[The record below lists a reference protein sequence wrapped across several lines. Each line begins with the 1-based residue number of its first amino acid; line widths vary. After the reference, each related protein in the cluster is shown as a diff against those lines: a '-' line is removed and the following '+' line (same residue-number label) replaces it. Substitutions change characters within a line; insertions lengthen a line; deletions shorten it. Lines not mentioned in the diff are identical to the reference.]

1 MFISNDLKMNDN
13 QASRGTFQDTSFAI
27 VGINIIKLE
36 AGKHIYPIQF
46 LSSLYWKE
54 INTFSITL
62 IS

>member
-46 LSSLYWKE
+46 LSSLY
-54 INTFSITL
+54 
-62 IS
+62 